1 MFLLAETNEI
11 YGLIGILIGAISGVI
26 ITWIRVNGIEKDSTK
41 KLKME
46 VDNIK
51 IKMEVL
57 KSGFSL
63 IYNQYEQD
71 YHDNP
76 EKISMLKDFKRLI
89 DS

>member
-11 YGLIGILIGAISGVI
+11 YGLIGILIGAVSGVV

-41 KLKME
+41 RLKRE
-46 VDNIK
+46 IEEIK

-57 KSGFSL
+57 KVGFSI
-63 IYNQYEQD
+63 IYDQYERD
-71 YHDNP
+71 FHDSP